1 MDVQDDIRFL
11 TKTLEKFKKNQRRK
25 SQIVEQTLLVW
36 LRNNSSNDTN
46 VRPTPKTSHSESVR
60 STTDKHTAKKKSDD
74 PVYKKKKTLKGILSL
89 RNNSKKSVSQQQPSG
104 DSKKVNPSSNPSS
117 SMILILLQWWR
128 ALIETVQFLQHTERT
143 RYFDSL
149 IEIVSREEFLYY
161 DHAPTAEILG
171 RNCSN
176 DVKSKWPYLSEY
188 HELLN
193 STLNYAIVTADTS
206 AVHPGTVIFCA
217 HTLALCFFKV
227 PGLASALLQTL
238 PVEEDTVL
246 SIRKELIGDDDVS
259 AQEYSSYQT
268 RLCKAMPVHLTNC
281 NEDRQLQVPL
291 KSTGHWISRWKTSDR
306 SLFIMFYQKYHI
318 NLNAYINAAQGGNDK
333 REPLPIETRNIFLV
347 LSPGYVHFA
356 SYLTEKVSSLLRTSV
371 MDEMSRCN
379 EYTAAT
385 VSASTAATQHQQTLS
400 SLLHERPSSVAA
412 AKTTAAELPNRP
424 GSPAVLPMVTRTP
437 PITRP
442 SSPTT
447 TTIGLEPAPST
458 SRSNSSVSTGTPEIN
473 VISANTNNIN
483 NVDQKQTHTGKPKG
497 LDSATRRYAYCLT
510 SCAID
515 PAGSSSDNSGR
526 NHHHHKNTF
535 DITAYQDMIN
545 VWLRAITKTI
555 SWTSPESAF
564 CLIDFFENVII
575 ELQKNHYNGI
585 FPLVDIPFI
594 LHVVHLL
601 LVKTDN
607 TIVHMRTLA
616 FVFTNF
622 GFLTQR
628 PELLDM
634 LCNKILLHPY
644 LFERFIIHWNS
655 GVRIFYLQC
664 LFWRIRPL
672 WSFSTVQWGFKDN
685 LKSACDGFKCWNA
698 WNEEQHDDNDPFIS
712 GHNQTQM
719 KGDISISEHRK
730 YALEVHL
737 TLETLLASFL
747 QQYTRLDSLLKDLTN
762 RRDRH
767 NAINKLQSNN
777 VEPEPFLPTFR
788 SHLTRA
794 VSPRPSSPSRLSHS
808 STATLQVQENSPVS
822 LRPGP
827 PPPPPPHDPY
837 LAPPSEHLLGRRT
850 RGFSN
855 NLRRLSRTFLRDIDD
870 EEDRSSES
878 GSSTPPRRYSTSAVL
893 STPNLS
899 SLNIDKHNSKNKKP
913 AQYYAVPSTYT
924 KLACRQT
931 KNPSSSTDENA
942 TGNNDD
948 SFDQGSN
955 HSSSSSTC
963 EDSAYASGR
972 TTPTGLPSIL
982 HNTKK
987 STWSYVPPDVST
999 ANNWR
1004 YAPTAHIYASK
1015 AIDEMELIMNSSI
1028 TGSSGGSSSSSSSR
1042 RTSTVSSSIL
1052 KKTTIQTASVPEI
1065 SVDWPRAWCSS

>member
-1 MDVQDDIRFL
+1 M
-11 TKTLEKFKKNQRRK
+11 
-25 SQIVEQTLLVW
+25 
-36 LRNNSSNDTN
+36 
-46 VRPTPKTSHSESVR
+46 R
-60 STTDKHTAKKKSDD
+60 SI
-74 PVYKKKKTLKGILSL
+74 ILSSL
-89 RNNSKKSVSQQQPSG
+89 QPFFHSHFY
-104 DSKKVNPSSNPSS
+104 
-117 SMILILLQWWR
+117 
-128 ALIETVQFLQHTERT
+128 FLP
-143 RYFDSL
+143 L
-149 IEIVSREEFLYY
+149 FLPQT
-161 DHAPTAEILG
+161 DHAPAAEILG
-171 RNCSN
+171 RKCSN

-193 STLNYAIVTADTS
+193 STLNYAIDTADTS
-206 AVHPGTVIFCA
+206 VVHPGTVIFCA
-217 HTLALCFFKV
+217 HILV

-238 PVEEDTVL
+238 PVKEDTVL

-259 AQEYSSYQT
+259 SEEYSSYQT

-291 KSTGHWISRWKTSDR
+291 KSSGHWVSRWKTSDR
-306 SLFIMFYQKYHI
+306 SLFIMFYQRYHI
-318 NLNAYINAAQGGNDK
+318 NLNAYINVAQGGNDK

-356 SYLTEKVSSLLRTSV
+356 SYLTEKVGSLLRTSV
-371 MDEMSRCN
+371 MDEISWCN
-379 EYTAAT
+379 EYTATA
-385 VSASTAATQHQQTLS
+385 VSASTATQHQQTLS
-400 SLLHERPSSVAA
+400 SLLHEIPSSAAA
-412 AKTTAAELPNRP
+412 AKTTAELPNRP

-437 PITRP
+437 PITRA

-447 TTIGLEPAPST
+447 TTIGLEPASSNAPNGSLLPSPI
-458 SRSNSSVSTGTPEIN
+458 SRSNSSVSTGEPEIN
-473 VISANTNNIN
+473 VISANSNNIN
-483 NVDQKQTHTGKPKG
+483 NVDLQQTHTGKPKG

-515 PAGSSSDNSGR
+515 PAGSSSDSSGR
-526 NHHHHKNTF
+526 NYHHQNTF
-535 DITAYQDMIN
+535 GIIAYQDMIN

-564 CLIDFFENVII
+564 CLIDFFENVIT

-601 LVKTDN
+601 LVKADN

-644 LFERFIIHWNS
+644 LFERFIVHWNS

-672 WSFSTVQWGFKDN
+672 WSFSTVQWGFKDI

-698 WNEEQHDDNDPFIS
+698 WNEEQHDDGDSFIS

-730 YALEVHL
+730 SALEVHL

-747 QQYTRLDSLLKDLTN
+747 QQYTRLNSLLNDLTD
-762 RRDRH
+762 RRGRH
-767 NAINKLQSNN
+767 NTINKLQSDN
-777 VEPEPFLPTFR
+777 VEPEPFLPTFK

-808 STATLQVQENSPVS
+808 SNTTLQVQENPPAS

-870 EEDRSSES
+870 EENGNSES

-893 STPNLS
+893 STPNLP
-899 SLNIDKHNSKNKKP
+899 SLNINKHNSKNKKP
-913 AQYYAVPSTYT
+913 AQYYAVPSAY
-924 KLACRQT
+924 KKPACRQT
-931 KNPSSSTDENA
+931 KNLLSDTDENA
-942 TGNNDD
+942 TDNNDD
-948 SFDQGSN
+948 LFDQGSN

-987 STWSYVPPDVST
+987 STWSCVPPAVSA

-1004 YAPTAHIYASK
+1004 YPPTAHIYASK
-1015 AIDEMELIMNSSI
+1015 AIDEMELIINSSI
-1028 TGSSGGSSSSSSSR
+1028 TGSFGGSSSASR
-1042 RTSTVSSSIL
+1042 RMSTASSSIL
-1052 KKTTIQTASVPEI
+1052 KKTTIQTTSVPEI